1 MIGGVILIIN
11 KYVKKI
17 PINSDKVCL
26 YNSLNGSIIE
36 LEKDYMD
43 GDNLIQNKFSEEE
56 KLFLKKSEFLNINEF
71 EKNHEI
77 LKSYNRVTNSL
88 DITIELTLRCNIK
101 CSYCYQDK
109 LIDRNIISLSTIDK
123 ILNYI
128 EEITSKREI
137 KYLKLTYIGGEP
149 LLAKEELRYSYDKIS
164 DYCKKN
170 DISLITSLNTNAT
183 LLNKGDLNYFEDI
196 EVPVTLSLP
205 NDHDLVRGRKDG
217 GGTFNTIIKNLI
229 DNKDFFKR
237 SDVNLVIRYNTNVSN
252 IKYFGEFLD
261 YLNTLDLDIIEV
273 YAMYTDEYPHNDFMN
288 GLSMNEFLVWNSTI
302 AIDELIKRGYKI
314 YFKPKSTYMP
324 CKAYID
330 DNCKF
335 YSDGFTGLCD
345 AWDYEFKG
353 PHIDQLLGNSQLLN
367 DYFKDIRRW
376 NPFDDIDCKD
386 CKNLILCGGK
396 YFCRNNCDYENR
408 YILNLFIKKYIEY
421 LGLGKGY
428 YFPQMVS

>member
-137 KYLKLTYIGGEP
+137 KYLKLI
-149 LLAKEELRYSYDKIS
+149 LRY
-164 DYCKKN
+164 
-170 DISLITSLNTNAT
+170 
-183 LLNKGDLNYFEDI
+183 
-196 EVPVTLSLP
+196 
-205 NDHDLVRGRKDG
+205 
-217 GGTFNTIIKNLI
+217 
-229 DNKDFFKR
+229 
-237 SDVNLVIRYNTNVSN
+237 
-252 IKYFGEFLD
+252 
-261 YLNTLDLDIIEV
+261 
-273 YAMYTDEYPHNDFMN
+273 
-288 GLSMNEFLVWNSTI
+288 
-302 AIDELIKRGYKI
+302 
-314 YFKPKSTYMP
+314 
-324 CKAYID
+324 
-330 DNCKF
+330 
-335 YSDGFTGLCD
+335 
-345 AWDYEFKG
+345 
-353 PHIDQLLGNSQLLN
+353 
-367 DYFKDIRRW
+367 
-376 NPFDDIDCKD
+376 
-386 CKNLILCGGK
+386 
-396 YFCRNNCDYENR
+396 
-408 YILNLFIKKYIEY
+408 
-421 LGLGKGY
+421 
-428 YFPQMVS
+428 